1 MPIPPGY
8 NGYNIGQY
16 QTSYQQKSIVEELMK
31 KLKKN
36 GILSNVSDNLL
47 YQILSCS
54 EMIPERVSGKVI
66 LFQQGDP
73 VSSWY
78 LLISGQIEL
87 YLPSSCNLIYSG
99 YHLKTLNSGALFGEL
114 QLLTHSCS
122 GRVKKVAEFIKI
134 HHSHFLKIYNK
145 HADYLQQYLTIM
157 QDIVNEKGQI
167 KQNSSNEGLSFN
179 DEEDI
184 PPFNNILT
192 SPSQQN
198 NYQKNINNIMDSS
211 FIQQNNPYD
220 IQRYSPN
227 FITNSGRNKRF
238 LPDSN
243 CIPSIGQQKHSMVNE
258 SYEQPTET
266 WNANGNVFEFSK
278 PMNMEKQIIEIGLLL
293 KRTMEVESSE
303 LMQSRTYQQRVFE
316 NVMFGSEIVDWL
328 EELTDRYLNSSTNN
342 SFNRSHIVGM
352 WQYLLENNIIS
363 HVTNELQFK
372 DCRIP
377 YRWTID
383 DPLEKFF
390 NKKMIRHDY
399 EDMSGQFVQ
408 PLINEGLNEL
418 DMKQALF
425 HLSSLGPDALFRMI
439 LNKPSQ
445 ERSPE
450 ELQFVYSELLHL
462 KALSHLS
469 TMVKRELASVIH
481 FEQHP
486 NAGTILFRQG
496 DEGKS
501 WYIILKG
508 SVDVSIHGKGI
519 VNTLHE
525 GDDFGKLALVND
537 SPRAATIALREDN
550 SQFLRVDKHDFNRI
564 LRDAEANTVRLNEHG
579 KDVLVLEKVN
589 ISYKNNIDFGNDLS
603 SYPNI
608 TSQTHCC
615 YSVMAGQPEKMLEY
629 ILETR
634 IDAVND
640 DEPLDTFLEDFILTH
655 IIYFHTNLLC
665 SYLKDYYMR
674 KSYLPTRI
682 DGRGFHSID
691 NDIDLEQRLIAKRR
705 VVWFIKVWQDV
716 LQTSF
721 FLDKIANSFV
731 EEINSCVLE
740 DSQNLPGM
748 QMVLEKM
755 RQIKR
760 IKENVMK
767 RLNRHPALL
776 LNCGAY
782 SDQAPA
788 PQSALQIDI
797 CNQTIYTT
805 ENTYVTITVSLD
817 KTANDIIEVCKP
829 RLRFKDNYE
838 QKFLVEV
845 KSNGN
850 RVVFNGTDISI
861 PTVISHN
868 SKLYIVNKEEIDT
881 LIPTEDQN
889 RITWDIP
896 TYVSIFDRLRCSE
909 IAQQL
914 TQFHNQLFEATNEH
928 ELIINVLGR
937 DKFPGQSCS
946 NLDILMR
953 RFNEM
958 QYWAVTEILLQR
970 CHARRVEIL
979 RKFIKIANYCKENND
994 LLSLFAITLGLSSAP
1009 ISRLNILW
1017 KSLPQKFSRQYAG
1030 FESLLDP
1037 SRNHRSYRIF
1047 MSKLTPPII
1056 PFVPL
1061 LLKDLTFT
1069 HEGNKTYYTGL
1080 VNFEKMHMIA
1090 NVLRSF
1096 KNCKA
1101 SSLGFIPAVKKPE
1114 QMHWVKNFI
1123 IIDNP
1128 KKLMELSYQVEGR
1141 KI

>member
-1 MPIPPGY
+1 MSIPGY
-8 NGYNIGQY
+8 NGHNITQY
-16 QTSYQQKSIVEELMK
+16 QSSYHQKKIVEELMR
-31 KLKKN
+31 KLRKN
-36 GILSNVSDNLL
+36 GILTSISDNLL
-47 YQILSCS
+47 FQILSCS

-157 QDIVNEKGQI
+157 QDIVNEKGQL
-167 KQNSSNEGLSFN
+167 KQFTSGDVNVYNG
-179 DEEDI
+179 EEDI
-184 PPFNNILT
+184 PMANNSIP
-192 SPSQQN
+192 SPGQQN
-198 NYQKNINNIMDSS
+198 TIGRNINNSINTPFM
-211 FIQQNNPYD
+211 QQNNPYD

-227 FITNSGRNKRF
+227 FITSSGRKKRL
-238 LPDSN
+238 LPDTNFITSMA
-243 CIPSIGQQKHSMVNE
+243 QQQHPLLNE
-258 SYEQPTET
+258 NFEQPTET
-266 WNANGNVFEFSK
+266 WNANGNVFEISK

-293 KRTMEVESSE
+293 KRTMEVENNE
-303 LMQSRTYQQRVFE
+303 LMQSRTYQQRIFE

-328 EELTDRYLNSSTNN
+328 EELTDRHLNSSTN
-342 SFNRSHIVGM
+342 STFSRSHIVGM
-352 WQYLLENNIIS
+352 WQCLLENNIIS

-377 YRWTID
+377 YKWTIE
-383 DPLEKFF
+383 DPLEKYF
-390 NKKMIRHDY
+390 NKKLFRHEF
-399 EDMSGQFVQ
+399 EDNSDQIIK

-425 HLSSLGPDALFRMI
+425 LLSSLGPDALFRMI
-439 LNKPSQ
+439 LSKPSQ

-481 FEQHP
+481 FEQHS

-589 ISYKNNIDFGNDLS
+589 ISYKNNINFGGDLS
-603 SYPNI
+603 TYPNN
-608 TSQTHCC
+608 TAQTHCC

-748 QMVLEKM
+748 QMVVEKM

-760 IKENVMK
+760 IKEIAMK
-767 RLNRHPALL
+767 KLNRHPALL

-805 ENTYVTITVSLD
+805 ENIFITITASID
-817 KTANDIIEVCKP
+817 KTANDLIELCKP
-829 RLRFKDNYE
+829 RLRFKDDYE
-838 QKFLVEV
+838 QKFLVEI
-845 KSNGN
+845 KSNGD
-850 RVVFNGTDISI
+850 RVIFNGTDISI

-868 SKLYIVNKEEIDT
+868 SKLYIVNKEEIDNLT
-881 LIPTEDQN
+881 PTDDQN

-896 TYVSIFDRLRCSE
+896 TYVSVFDRLRCSE
-909 IAQQL
+909 ISQQL
-914 TQFHNQLFEATNEH
+914 TQFHNQLFEATNEL

-953 RFNEM
+953 RFNEI
-958 QYWAVTEILLQR
+958 QYWCVTEILLGR

-979 RKFIKIANYCKENND
+979 KKFIKIANYCKENND

-1009 ISRLNILW
+1009 ISRLTTLW
-1017 KSLPQKFSRQYAG
+1017 KSLPQKFSRQYSG

-1047 MSKLTPPII
+1047 ISKLTPPII

-1096 KNCKA
+1096 KDCKA
-1101 SSLGFIPAVKKPE
+1101 SSLGFVPAIKKPE
-1114 QMHWVKNFI
+1114 QMHWIKNFI

-1128 KKLMELSYQVEGR
+1128 KKLMELSYQVEGK